1 MRAMNVRTIC
11 LAILT
16 QGETTGYDIRK
27 RSTEG
32 DFAHFVDASFGSI
45 YPALSKLEEDG
56 LVTSKIEP
64 QEGRPAKRVYAI
76 TDEGR
81 ESFISSLFEDLNCDV
96 FRSEFMLFLRFA
108 ANLPR
113 ALVEKRI
120 SERIS
125 QGSESINSL
134 SEMGDSLEARAADR
148 WVLDYALSCLRHA
161 HQYLIENKNEI
172 IAMADASDAEAK
184 AAE

>member
-1 MRAMNVRTIC
+1 MNVRTIC

-16 QGETTGYDIRK
+16 QGDTTGYDIRK

-32 DFAHFVDASFGSI
+32 DFSYFVEASFGSI
-45 YPALSKLEEDG
+45 YPALSKLEEEG
-56 LVTSKIEP
+56 LVTSRVEP

-76 TDEGR
+76 TPSGR
-81 ESFISSLFEDLNCDV
+81 EQFINSLFEDLNQDV

-108 ANLPR
+108 EELPR
-113 ALVEKRI
+113 DLVEKRI

-125 QGSESINSL
+125 LANDEIKSL
-134 SEMGDSLEARAADR
+134 EEMGADLEARADR
-148 WVLDYALSCLRHA
+148 WVLDYALSCLRQA
-161 HQYLIENKNEI
+161 RDYLNEHKDEI
-172 IAMADASDAEAK
+172 FAMAQPTEASAK